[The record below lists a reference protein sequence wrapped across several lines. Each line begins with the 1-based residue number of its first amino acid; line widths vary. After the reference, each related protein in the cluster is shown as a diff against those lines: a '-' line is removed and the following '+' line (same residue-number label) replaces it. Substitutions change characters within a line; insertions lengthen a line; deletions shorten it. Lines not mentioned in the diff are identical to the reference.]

1 MSLLAL
7 LGPFAE
13 RNDWFAYSF
22 IYYNNMVKS
31 LPFDIYDAWK
41 RNPFG
46 KNLPCIGKTLLH
58 SGNQWRNSHHQL
70 HPRDDAGA
78 DEGPIPLL
86 FLHSILADEQSN
98 PSLLGMIQIDSLDH
112 LGSPRPTKHHLDQQ
126 RYGHCFGRAG
136 MVGVLNLTAM
146 NPLHMDLKQV
156 VWVSLL
162 TVSVPSSQL
171 NYLRKAVN
179 NSLRIGRRSKISIS
193 SGDRSE

>member
-1 MSLLAL
+1 
-7 LGPFAE
+7 
-13 RNDWFAYSF
+13 
-22 IYYNNMVKS
+22 MVKS

-41 RNPFG
+41 RNPLG

-78 DEGPIPLL
+78 DDGPIPLL
-86 FLHSILADEQSN
+86 FLHSILADEQSH

-112 LGSPRPTKHHLDQQ
+112 LGSPRPMKHHLDQQ

-162 TVSVPSSQL
+162 TVSVPSFQL
-171 NYLRKAVN
+171 NCL
-179 NSLRIGRRSKISIS
+179 SKQINREKSFGNWQVQPQS
-193 SGDRSE
+193 SCSNTHI

>member
-1 MSLLAL
+1 
-7 LGPFAE
+7 
-13 RNDWFAYSF
+13 
-22 IYYNNMVKS
+22 MVKS
-31 LPFDIYDAWK
+31 LPFDIYDAYK

-46 KNLPCIGKTLLH
+46 KNLPCIRKTLLH

-78 DEGPIPLL
+78 DDGPIPLL
-86 FLHSILADEQSN
+86 FLHSILADEQSH
-98 PSLLGMIQIDSLDH
+98 PSLLAMIQIDSLDH

-136 MVGVLNLTAM
+136 MVGALNLIAM

-162 TVSVPSSQL
+162 TVSAPSFQL
-171 NYLRKAVN
+171 NYLPKTVN
-179 NSLRIGRRSKISIS
+179 NSLRIGRRSKFSIS
-193 SGDRSE
+193 SEDRSEWRDN